1 MPRIEPIA
9 LASRRAGRALPRA
22 AALLLFAG
30 WLGYVLISGLPQTSL
45 HVFVPT
51 ITLHALVGALAILY
65 LTYLAAV
72 RRLPGGTLLDWPVFL
87 LLVAYGAATAASVNW
102 RISLDATLQVVM
114 FAVVFYAASDARFLR
129 FDDLRR
135 ALMLVTAAAAAYAL
149 FVVGRDY
156 VDWLR
161 LARAVDTGFGV
172 TDLVPPTVPRVHDV
186 GDHPNVLATALNLAA
201 PFFLVAAYASRGWAA
216 RLAALG
222 GLVLLGGALFFTL
235 SRGAWVGGGVAALL
249 TVGGIVLVKR
259 GALRRE
265 RGQETADSQR
275 SSRTKAYAMAGVV
288 ALAVIVVFV
297 LVAALRWESRPQWLF
312 RGSLSPRL
320 DAMAAGGEMFRDHP
334 LLGAGPNTYALL
346 YNEYSGE
353 YPIQAIHA
361 HNGFLQAAVDLGLPG
376 IATMVAAAVVLALVL
391 AQAYREGDEAR
402 RLLVVACGASILGF
416 LVHAL
421 VDTPNIWKT
430 APVALAVVLAIV
442 AKLSL
447 EGRRAP
453 AEAQASRDAPP
464 GRGGWTARLRR
475 AAPLIPRLSVA
486 GAILALLL
494 LWATFDGAHHQYSR
508 SLDSANRG
516 DWLEAVP
523 LARRAA
529 ERDPDFALYQLQL
542 GLSEVMAYRDSG
554 VRYLLDEAVS
564 HLRRGTE
571 LEPRSAIG
579 HANLARAYLLA
590 GREEE
595 AFDAA
600 LGARRWA
607 GRDTAVLLAAG
618 NVLEE
623 LGREEE
629 AIETYALVLGLDSEL
644 IRSPFWSGS
653 DFRSEHYDDI
663 LGRTGLA
670 LNPCLMGQLLGAAD
684 GAPPV
689 TGDLTEA
696 LEGCAAVVYASP
708 ENVPAK
714 LALAELLTAAGETD
728 VAFEHLSQAVDREP
742 DNAAARTALGEWY
755 AETGDVEEA
764 RHQWLLGAQLEDPQ
778 AALLLGDS
786 YLPGRV
792 PDEVIRRGEELLPL
806 AGGSVLID
814 GVQRYLLGILYYR
827 MRFGRQSPVTIL
839 IPGDWQEAAPAQF
852 VALSEALARWRAAAP
867 SPG

>member
-1 MPRIEPIA
+1 MPRIESIA
-9 LASRRAGRALPRA
+9 LASRRAGRAFPRA
-22 AALLLFAG
+22 AAVLLFAG

-72 RRLPGGTLLDWPVFL
+72 RRLPGGTPLDWPVFL
-87 LLVAYGAATAASVNW
+87 LLLAYGAATAASVNW

-114 FAVVFYAASDARFLR
+114 FALVFYAASDARFLR
-129 FDDLRR
+129 LDDLRR

-201 PFFLVAAYASRGWAA
+201 PFFLVAVYASRRWPA

-235 SRGAWVGGGVAALL
+235 SRGAWVGGGVAALV
-249 TVGGIVLVKR
+249 TVAGIVFVR
-259 GALRRE
+259 RDALLRKKGE
-265 RGQETADSQR
+265 ATNPER
-275 SSRTKAYAMAGVV
+275 SSRTKLYAAAGFV
-288 ALAVIVVFV
+288 ALAVIVVFL

-346 YNEYSGE
+346 YNGYSGE

-376 IATMVAAAVVLALVL
+376 IAAMIAAAAVLAFVLAR
-391 AQAYREGDEAR
+391 AYREGDEAR

-447 EGRRAP
+447 EGRRAT
-453 AEAQASRDAPP
+453 AEAQASGDASS
-464 GRGGWTARLRR
+464 GRGASTARLRR
-475 AAPLIPRLSVA
+475 AAPLLPRLSVA

-564 HLRRGTE
+564 HLRRGTD
-571 LEPRSAIG
+571 LDPRSAIG

-600 LGARRWA
+600 LEARRWA

-629 AIETYALVLGLDSEL
+629 AVETYALVLGLDSEL
-644 IRSPFWSGS
+644 IRSPFWAGS
-653 DFRSEHYDDI
+653 DFRSEHYEDI
-663 LGRTGLA
+663 LSRTGLA

-696 LEGCAAVVYASP
+696 LDGCAAVVYTSP

-714 LALAELLTAAGETD
+714 LALAELLTATGETD

-742 DNAAARTALGEWY
+742 DNAAARTALGQWY
-755 AETGDVEEA
+755 AETGDIEEA

-792 PDEVIRRGEELLPL
+792 PDEVIRRAEELLPL

-852 VALSEALARWRAAAP
+852 VALSDALARWRAAAP